1 MKKTFILFLL
11 LISIS
16 VTVSAKHYTVDEIT
30 YNIPDNYIVVL
41 PNTKFAPEL
50 EYYGGN
56 LKLLQQ
62 DMKRKNVKLYAF
74 DPKTMLNILIVSVK
88 NESSQKTWDS
98 KIFSKLK
105 TNSQQYNNFI
115 ASFEKQV
122 QAKIINSN
130 IENINGINFFVA
142 ESFNNQPL
150 LFQRHY
156 TSIVNGYSIGVNANS
171 QVPFPNKD
179 IRNIVESITYTQKE
193 NPNNSFFKFTGNATN
208 AAARGFIQGLA
219 FSIIIAIGA
228 FLYSKFKKK

>member
-1 MKKTFILFLL
+1 MKKFFILFLL
-11 LISIS
+11 LISFP
-16 VTVSAKHYTVDEIT
+16 VTAFAKHYTVDEIT

-41 PNTKFAPEL
+41 PSTKFAPEL
-50 EYYGGN
+50 EYYGGD

-62 DMKRKNVKLYAF
+62 NMKKANVKLYAF
-74 DPKTMLNILIVSVK
+74 DPKTILNILIVSVK

-105 TNSQQYNNFI
+105 TNTQEYNKFI

-122 QAKIINSN
+122 QAKIIKSN

-142 ESFNNQPL
+142 ESFNKQPP

-171 QVPFPNKD
+171 QVPFSDKY

-193 NPNNSFFKFTGNATN
+193 NPNNSFFLITEKATN
-208 AAARGFIQGLA
+208 AAARGFIQGLV

-228 FLYSKFKKK
+228 FLYNKFKKK